1 MKRFTNSTFIWLFF
15 TALLLGGCS
24 VTPPSQLTPIDVSH
38 ANQASAWELK
48 GKLAVKTPDDK
59 FSTNLYWL
67 HTQTHEQLTLTTM
80 LGTTVLSLT
89 SEPGK
94 AILELDG
101 KRYEDTNAERLLTQL
116 SGWAIPL
123 EKLPLWITGQLSPD
137 DILVATNEDG
147 TPRQL
152 LNEMDFPAWQVDLL
166 SWQTQSGAQIPQQ
179 LKLNR
184 GTLLLRIQINQWQA
198 LGNTK

>member
-1 MKRFTNSTFIWLFF
+1 
-15 TALLLGGCS
+15 
-24 VTPPSQLTPIDVSH
+24 
-38 ANQASAWELK
+38 
-48 GKLAVKTPDDK
+48 
-59 FSTNLYWL
+59 
-67 HTQTHEQLTLTTM
+67 M

-101 KRYEDTNAERLLTQL
+101 KRYEDTNAERLLTRL

-137 DILVATNEDG
+137 DILIATNEDG
-147 TPRQL
+147 APRQL